1 MIAIDTNILLRHLLD
16 DDHAQSGK
24 AHTLIEKAAAVLITD
39 VVLAETVW
47 TLKGKKYHATK
58 DDIIAVINGLLAEP
72 AIVFENRQVIWAALN
87 DFRTAKPFKTGGKP
101 KTADFADALI
111 VRKAR
116 VVADAAGESLAAF
129 YTFDRAALAL
139 INAREP

>member
-1 MIAIDTNILLRHLLD
+1 MIAIDTNVLLRQLLD
-16 DDHAQSGK
+16 DDDAQSPK
-24 AHTLIEKAAAVLITD
+24 AHTLIEKEAAVLITD

-47 TLKGKKYHATK
+47 TLKGKKYHASK
-58 DDIIAVINGLLAEP
+58 DDIIAVVNSLLAEP
-72 AIVFENRQVIWAALN
+72 SIVFENRQVIWAALN
-87 DFRTAKPFKTGGKP
+87 DFRTAKPVKVGGKP

-116 VVADAAGESLAAF
+116 AVADPTGEPLAAF

-139 INAREP
+139 IDAREP